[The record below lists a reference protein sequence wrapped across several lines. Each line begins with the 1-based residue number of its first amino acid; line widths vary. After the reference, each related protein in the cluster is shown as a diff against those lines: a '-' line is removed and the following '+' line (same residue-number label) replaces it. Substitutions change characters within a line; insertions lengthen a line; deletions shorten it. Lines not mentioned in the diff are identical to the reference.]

1 MEKFR
6 CLALA
11 YEAISMGGNMPC
23 ILNAANEIVN
33 EAFRRDQIPYTAIA
47 DIIEQTMRTVPMDKS
62 ADLDTYLRTDAEA
75 RAVAEELAS
84 R

>member
-1 MEKFR
+1 M
-6 CLALA
+6 
-11 YEAISMGGNMPC
+11 
-23 ILNAANEIVN
+23 N

-75 RAVAEELAS
+75 RAVAEELAG

>member
-1 MEKFR
+1 
-6 CLALA
+6 
-11 YEAISMGGNMPC
+11 
-23 ILNAANEIVN
+23 
-33 EAFRRDQIPYTAIA
+33 
-47 DIIEQTMRTVPMDKS
+47 MRTVPMDKS